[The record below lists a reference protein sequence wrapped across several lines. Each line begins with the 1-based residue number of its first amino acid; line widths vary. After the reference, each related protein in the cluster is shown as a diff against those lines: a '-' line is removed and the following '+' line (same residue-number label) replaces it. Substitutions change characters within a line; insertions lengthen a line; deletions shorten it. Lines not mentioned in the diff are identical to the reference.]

1 MQGNQF
7 TQASAEICLAFSLP
21 SYLLKED
28 PSTNLIL
35 AIDCNN
41 ESETNQ
47 AVFKVDVNGNQM
59 GKSFFVC
66 KQGLV
71 PGLLSSFVKTIPWK
85 NLHLSDATNGAS

>member
-1 MQGNQF
+1 MQGNKF
-7 TQASAEICLAFSLP
+7 SQASAEICIAFSLP

-28 PSTNLIL
+28 PTTNLIL
-35 AIDCNN
+35 AIDCKND
-41 ESETNQ
+41 SETNQ

-59 GKSFFVC
+59 GKSFYIC

-85 NLHLSDATNGAS
+85 NLNLSAETNDAA